1 MCICCLEYISLLSKD
16 DLPSI
21 LDHLKSVTQWRSLG
35 MVFVGD
41 QVQDEKSPHIQQ
53 NFPVDSL
60 ESVILYW
67 LESGPKEN
75 HTWKYLV
82 TALKKIGEDSVAN
95 HILRQHTSSTNECSG
110 NMVTNNLALKV
121 TINYDY
127 PEPATVNIDPPAIPP
142 KQKHKTPTTEPLD
155 EV

>member
-1 MCICCLEYISLLSKD
+1 MFHVHLLIFVLESISFLTKN

-21 LDHLKSVTQWRSLG
+21 LDHLKSVTKWRSLG
-35 MVFVGD
+35 MFF
-41 QVQDEKSPHIQQ
+41 VQDQKVSHIQQ

-95 HILRQHTSSTNECSG
+95 HILRQHTSTTNECSG
-110 NMVTNNLALKV
+110 NNMVTNSLAFKVIIQLTLPFLQSKKIKFLK
-121 TINYDY
+121 
-127 PEPATVNIDPPAIPP
+127 
-142 KQKHKTPTTEPLD
+142 LD
-155 EV
+155 LLIRYVLT

>member
-1 MCICCLEYISLLSKD
+1 MEIAHNLCASGKFCLEPIPLLSKD

-21 LDHLKSVTQWRSLG
+21 LDHLKSVTKWRSLG
-35 MVFVGD
+35 MIFVQD
-41 QVQDEKSPHIQQ
+41 QVQDERALHIQK

-60 ESVILYW
+60 ENMILYW

-95 HILRQHTSSTNECSG
+95 HILRQYTSSTNEHSG
-110 NMVTNNLALKV
+110 NMATNNLALK
-121 TINYDY
+121 
-127 PEPATVNIDPPAIPP
+127 AIIMII
-142 KQKHKTPTTEPLD
+142 QDLLQLTLIHLTFL
-155 EV
+155 

>member
-1 MCICCLEYISLLSKD
+1 MDIAHNLCASVKFCLESISLLSKD

-21 LDHLKSVTQWRSLG
+21 LHLKSVSKWRSLG
-35 MVFVGD
+35 MVFVED

-53 NFPVDSL
+53 NFPMDSL

-82 TALKKIGEDSVAN
+82 TALKKLGEDFVAN
-95 HILRQHTSSTNECSG
+95 HILRQHTSSTNEHSG
-110 NMVTNNLALKV
+110 NMVTNGLALK
-121 TINYDY
+121 
-127 PEPATVNIDPPAIPP
+127 AIIMIMQDLLQLTLIHLPF
-142 KQKHKTPTTEPLD
+142 L
-155 EV
+155 

>member
-1 MCICCLEYISLLSKD
+1 MKIALNLCTSVKFCIESISLLTKD

-21 LDHLKSVTQWRSLG
+21 LDHLKSVTKWRSLG
-35 MVFVGD
+35 MIFVQD

-60 ESVILYW
+60 KSVILYW

-82 TALKKIGEDSVAN
+82 TALKKIEEDSVAN
-95 HILRQHTSSTNECSG
+95 HILRWHASSTKERSG
-110 NMVTNNLALKV
+110 NIVTNSLTLK
-121 TINYDY
+121 I
-127 PEPATVNIDPPAIPP
+127 AIM
-142 KQKHKTPTTEPLD
+142 
-155 EV
+155 